1 MLHYIDCNAAYVNS
15 TDIMDSLMPD
25 GLHPNHVGMALL
37 AQVSHDLIWY
47 TVSRPREPG
56 KVHDHVA
63 AGLLSS
69 QCLPVSLTVSMKFIE
84 SI

>member
-37 AQVSHDLIWY
+37 AQVSQDF
-47 TVSRPREPG
+47 TP
-56 KVHDHVA
+56 
-63 AGLLSS
+63 
-69 QCLPVSLTVSMKFIE
+69 LTA
-84 SI
+84 